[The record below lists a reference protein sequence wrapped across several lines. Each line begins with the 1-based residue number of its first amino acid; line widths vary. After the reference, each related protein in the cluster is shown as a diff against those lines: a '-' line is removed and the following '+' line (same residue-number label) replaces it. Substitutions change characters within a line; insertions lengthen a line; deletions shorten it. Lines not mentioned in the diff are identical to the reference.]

1 MKSKNQSTRNI
12 KKIVTLAMLAAMA
25 VVSTLIIRIPFAF
38 APPNMRYDPQDV
50 FILLGGFIYG
60 PLAAAAMSIVVALTR
75 FVISNTTGHWG
86 LLMNFV
92 STFSFV
98 VPATIVYY
106 KMRSFKGA
114 VIGLIVGIIVMIP
127 TMLLMNYMIVP
138 LFTPAPREAVVG
150 MLIPVIL
157 PFNLLKG
164 GINAAIILMIY
175 KPIMTALNRAK
186 VLPEA
191 DEKGNSRF
199 DIAFV
204 TFFAVA
210 MIILFMLAFMDII

>member
-1 MKSKNQSTRNI
+1 
-12 KKIVTLAMLAAMA
+12 MLAGMA
-25 VVSTLIIRIPFAF
+25 VVSTLIIRVPFAF

-75 FVISNTTGHWG
+75 FLISNTTGHWG

-98 VPATIVYY
+98 VPAAIVYY
-106 KMRSFKGA
+106 KMRNFKGA

-127 TMLLMNYMIVP
+127 TMLLMNYIIVP

-164 GINAAIILMIY
+164 GINAAVILMIY
-175 KPIMTALNRAK
+175 KPIMTALSRAK

-191 DEKGNSRF
+191 GEKGSSRF

-204 TFFAVA
+204 AFFAVA
-210 MIILFMLAFMDII
+210 MIVLFVLAFMDVI